1 MTDIDNINESHSTSF
16 TIKIP
21 SHRTFLRFKYI
32 FISFI
37 LAVLIV
43 IPIFNKTQINIV
55 TILSTLLLTGIIYI
69 IIMSMSNENLSNE
82 LPKYLY
88 PSLPH
93 TGLDGISLNNYVS
106 GMDLSSKYI

>member
-1 MTDIDNINESHSTSF
+1 MTDDSKGTTF

-21 SHRTFLRFKYI
+21 DLKILGKLKYI

-37 LAVLIV
+37 IAILIV
-43 IPIFNKTQINIV
+43 IPIFNKSKINSV
-55 TILSTLLLTGIIYI
+55 TIISTLLLTGIIYI
-69 IIMSMSNENLSNE
+69 IIMSMSNDNLSNE
-82 LPKYLY
+82 LPKHLY